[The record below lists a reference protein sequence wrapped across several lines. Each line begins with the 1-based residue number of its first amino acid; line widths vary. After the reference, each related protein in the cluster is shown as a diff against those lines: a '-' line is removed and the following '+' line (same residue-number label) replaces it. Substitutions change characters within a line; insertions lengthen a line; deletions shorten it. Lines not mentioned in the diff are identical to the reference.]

1 MTELI
6 NTISDL
12 LRARHYIVATAESCT
27 GGMIAS
33 AITDLAGSSAIFDR
47 GFVTYSNE
55 AKMDMLGV
63 SAETLAQHGAVS
75 AETAHEMVVGALAR
89 SRAHIALSVTG
100 IAGPSGGTT
109 DKPVGLVYIGIGKK
123 GGTISVSH
131 HIFNGNRV
139 AVRTQACTAA
149 LNAVLKLLE
158 Q

>member
-89 SRAHIALSVTG
+89 SRAHIALS
-100 IAGPSGGTT
+100 
-109 DKPVGLVYIGIGKK
+109 
-123 GGTISVSH
+123 
-131 HIFNGNRV
+131 
-139 AVRTQACTAA
+139 
-149 LNAVLKLLE
+149 
-158 Q
+158 